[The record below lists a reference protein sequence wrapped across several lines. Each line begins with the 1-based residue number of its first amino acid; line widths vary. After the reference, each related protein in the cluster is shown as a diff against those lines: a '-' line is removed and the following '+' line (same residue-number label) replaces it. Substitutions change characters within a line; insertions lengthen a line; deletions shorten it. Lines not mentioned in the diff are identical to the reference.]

1 MYIDTHSHLFD
12 SAFDMDREE
21 VIKECLNQN
30 VGKLIVVGFDK
41 ETNKLALELS
51 SKYNF
56 LFPTVG
62 LHPTELDDYS
72 DDFFLYL
79 EDLIK
84 SNKNIVGIGE
94 CGLDYYWDTSKKDL
108 QKKVF
113 LKQIELSLKYDLPLV
128 IHSRDAIG
136 DTLEVLKSVGKPLK
150 GVMHGYSGSL
160 EMAREFIKLGLKI
173 GIGGV
178 VTFKNAKNVK
188 EVVKELDL
196 SNFVLE
202 TDCPYLTPTPYRGKR
217 NAPYYIPLIASE
229 IASLKEID
237 VKEVGEATTNNANEL
252 FGGRLL

>member
-1 MYIDTHSHLFD
+1 MYVDTHCHIFD
-12 SAFDMDREE
+12 SAFDNDREE
-21 VIKECLNQN
+21 VINKCLEEN

-41 ETNKLALELS
+41 KTNKLALELS
-51 SKYNF
+51 SKYSF
-56 LFPTVG
+56 MYPTVG

-72 DDFFLYL
+72 DNFFVYL

-84 SNKNIVGIGE
+84 TNKNIVGIGE

-108 QKKVF
+108 QKIVF
-113 LKQIELSLKYDLPLV
+113 LKQIELSLKYNLPLI

-136 DTLEVLKSVGKPLK
+136 DTLEVLKSVGKRVY

-160 EMAREFIKLGLKI
+160 EMAREFVKLGLKI

-178 VTFKNAKNVK
+178 VTFKNAKSVK

-202 TDCPYLTPTPYRGKR
+202 TDCPYLTPVPFRGKR
-217 NAPYYIPLIASE
+217 NAPFYIPLIAQE
-229 IASLKEID
+229 IANIKNID
-237 VKEVGEATTNNANEL
+237 IKEVMEATTNNANEL

>member
-1 MYIDTHSHLFD
+1 MYIDTHCHIFDCAFD
-12 SAFDMDREE
+12 SDRIE
-21 VIKECLNQN
+21 VINKCQEEN
-30 VGKLIVVGFDK
+30 VKKLIVVGFDK
-41 ETNKLALELS
+41 ETNKLALDLS
-51 SKYNF
+51 NTYDF
-56 LFPTVG
+56 CYPTVG
-62 LHPTELDDYS
+62 LHPTNLDDYS
-72 DDFFLYL
+72 DNYFLYL
-79 EDLIK
+79 ENLIK
-84 SNKNIVGIGE
+84 ENKKIVGIGE
-94 CGLDYYWDTSKKDL
+94 CGLDYYWDKSKIDL
-108 QKKVF
+108 QKEVF
-113 LKQIELSLKYDLPLV
+113 KKQIELSIKYNLPLI

-136 DTLEVLKSVGKPLK
+136 DTLEVLKSVGKPLI

-217 NAPYYIPLIASE
+217 NAPYYIPLIAKE
-229 IASLKEID
+229 IADIKGID
-237 VKEVGEATTNNANEL
+237 IKKVEEATTNNANML

>member
-12 SAFDMDREE
+12 SAFDLDRDL
-21 VIKECLNQN
+21 VIKECFNQN

-41 ETNKLALELS
+41 ETNKLALELC
-51 SKYNF
+51 SKYAN
-56 LFPTVG
+56 LYPTVG
-62 LHPTELDDYS
+62 LHPTELSDYS
-72 DDFFLYL
+72 DNFFVYL

-84 SNKNIVGIGE
+84 DEKIVGIGE
-94 CGLDYYWDTSKKDL
+94 CGLDYYWDDSKKDL
-108 QKKVF
+108 QKEVF
-113 LKQIELSLKYDLPLV
+113 KKQIELSLKYDKPLI
-128 IHSRDAIG
+128 IHSRDAIA
-136 DTLEVLKSVGKPLK
+136 DTLEVLKSVNKPIK

-160 EMAREFIKLGLKI
+160 EMAKEFVKLGLKL

-178 VTFKNAKNVK
+178 LTFKNAKNVK

-217 NAPYYIPLIASE
+217 NAPYYIPLIA
-229 IASLKEID
+229 KEMADIKGID
-237 VKEVGEATTNNANEL
+237 IKEVEETTTKNANEL

>member
-1 MYIDTHSHLFD
+1 MYIDTHCHIFD
-12 SAFDMDREE
+12 SAFDLDRLD
-21 VIKECLNQN
+21 VIKKCLDGN
-30 VGKLIVVGFDK
+30 VKKLIVVGFDK
-41 ETNKLALELS
+41 ETINKTLELS
-51 SKYNF
+51 KEYDF
-56 LFPTVG
+56 IYPTVG
-62 LHPTELDDYS
+62 LHPTSLDDYS
-72 DDFFLYL
+72 DDFFVML
-79 EDLIK
+79 EELIK
-84 SNKNIVGIGE
+84 SEKIVGIGE
-94 CGLDYYWDTSKKDL
+94 CGLDYYWDTSKKEL
-108 QKKVF
+108 QKEVF
-113 LKQIELSLKYDLPLV
+113 KKQIDLSLKYNKPLI

-136 DTLEVLKSVGKPLK
+136 DTLDLLKSVGKPIN

-217 NAPYYIPLIASE
+217 NAPYYIPLIAQE
-229 IASLKEID
+229 IAIIKGID
-237 VKEVGEATTNNANEL
+237 VKEVEENTTKIANEL

>member
-1 MYIDTHSHLFD
+1 MYVDTHSHLFD
-12 SAFDMDREE
+12 EAFDTDQEE

-30 VGKLIVVGFDK
+30 VSKLIVVGFDIK
-41 ETNKLALELS
+41 TNKLALELS
-51 SKYNF
+51 SKYDF
-56 LFPTVG
+56 IYPTVG
-62 LHPTELDDYS
+62 LHPTNLEDYS
-72 DDFFLYL
+72 DNFFAYL

-84 SNKNIVGIGE
+84 NHKEIVGIGE
-94 CGLDYYWDTSKKDL
+94 CGLDYYWDKSKIDL
-108 QKKVF
+108 QKEVF
-113 LKQIELSLKYDLPLV
+113 LKQIDLSLKYNLPLI

-136 DTLEVLKSVGKPLK
+136 DTLELLKGVGKPLK

-160 EMAREFIKLGLKI
+160 EMAKEFIKLGLKI

-217 NAPYYIPLIASE
+217 NAPYYIPLIAKE
-229 IASLKEID
+229 IADIKGID
-237 VKEVGEATTNNANEL
+237 IKEVEETTTKNANEL

>member
-1 MYIDTHSHLFD
+1 MYVDTHSHLFD
-12 SAFDMDREE
+12 NAFDIDREE

-30 VGKLIVVGFDK
+30 VKKLIVVGFDRK
-41 ETNKLALELS
+41 TNQLALELS
-51 SKYNF
+51 SKYDF
-56 LFPTVG
+56 IYPTVG

-72 DDFFLYL
+72 DDFFVYL

-84 SNKNIVGIGE
+84 NNKNIVGIGE
-94 CGLDYYWDTSKKDL
+94 CGLDYYWDTSKKEL

-113 LKQIELSLKYDLPLV
+113 LKQIELSIKYNLPLV

-136 DTLEVLKSVGKPLK
+136 DTLEVLKSVGKPIK

-160 EMAREFIKLGLKI
+160 EMAKEFVKLGLKI

-178 VTFKNAKNVK
+178 LTFKNAKNVK

-217 NAPYYIPLIASE
+217 NASFYIPLIANE
-229 IASLKEID
+229 MANIKEID
-237 VKEVGEATTNNANEL
+237 IKEVEETTTNNANEL

>member
-1 MYIDTHSHLFD
+1 MFIDTHSHIFD
-12 SAFDMDREE
+12 SAFDSDRSE
-21 VIKECLNQN
+21 VLDKCIESN
-30 VGKLIVVGFDK
+30 VKKLIVVGFDK
-41 ETNKLALELS
+41 ETNRLALELS
-51 SKYNF
+51 KKYPY
-56 LFPTVG
+56 LYPTVG
-62 LHPTELDDYS
+62 LHPTNLDDYS
-72 DDFFLYL
+72 DNFFNYL
-79 EDLIK
+79 EELIK
-84 SNKNIVGIGE
+84 LDEVVGVGE
-94 CGLDYYWDTSKKDL
+94 CGLDYYWDDSKKDL
-108 QKKVF
+108 QKEVF
-113 LKQIELSLKYDLPLV
+113 LKQIELSLKYNKPLI

-136 DTLEVLKSVGKPLK
+136 DTLEVLKSVGKPIN

-217 NAPYYIPLIASE
+217 NAPYYIPLIANE
-229 IASLKEID
+229 IASIKNID
-237 VKEVGEATTNNANEL
+237 VKEVEETTTKNANEL

>member
-1 MYIDTHSHLFD
+1 MYVDTHSHLFD
-12 SAFDMDREE
+12 NAFDIDREE

-30 VGKLIVVGFDK
+30 VKKLIVVGFDK

-51 SKYNF
+51 SKYDF
-56 LFPTVG
+56 IYPTVG

-72 DDFFLYL
+72 DNFFVYL

-84 SNKNIVGIGE
+84 NNKNIVGIGE
-94 CGLDYYWDTSKKDL
+94 CGLDYYWDTSKKKL
-108 QKKVF
+108 QKEVF
-113 LKQIELSLKYDLPLV
+113 KKQIELSIKYNLPLI
-128 IHSRDAIG
+128 IHSRDAIA
-136 DTLEVLKSVGKPLK
+136 DTLEVLKSVNKPIK

-160 EMAREFIKLGLKI
+160 EMAREFVKLGLKL

-178 VTFKNAKNVK
+178 LTFKNAKNIK

-217 NAPYYIPLIASE
+217 NASYYIPLIAAGMANIKNIS
-229 IASLKEID
+229 I
-237 VKEVGEATTNNANEL
+237 KEVEEATTNNANTL

>member
-12 SAFDMDREE
+12 NAFDIDRDE
-21 VIKECLNQN
+21 VINECLNQN
-30 VGKLIVVGFDK
+30 VKKLIVVGFDK

-51 SKYNF
+51 SKYAYMY
-56 LFPTVG
+56 PTVG

-72 DDFFLYL
+72 DNFFDYL
-79 EDLIK
+79 EELIK
-84 SNKNIVGIGE
+84 KDEVVGIGE
-94 CGLDYYWDTSKKDL
+94 CGLDYYWDDSKKDL
-108 QKKVF
+108 QKIVF
-113 LKQIELSLKYDLPLV
+113 LKQIELSLKYNKPLI

-136 DTLEVLKSVGKPLK
+136 DTLEVLKSVDKPIN

-217 NAPYYIPLIASE
+217 NAPYYIPLIAKE
-229 IASLKEID
+229 IASIKGID
-237 VKEVGEATTNNANEL
+237 IKEVEEATTKNANEL

>member
-1 MYIDTHSHLFD
+1 MYVDTHCHIFD
-12 SAFDMDREE
+12 KAFDLDRED
-21 VIKECLNQN
+21 VIKECLDKN

-41 ETNKLALELS
+41 MTNNLALELS
-51 SKYNF
+51 HKYSF
-56 LFPTVG
+56 IYPTVG

-72 DDFFLYL
+72 DNFFVYL
-79 EDLIK
+79 EELIK
-84 SNKNIVGIGE
+84 NNKNIVGIGE

-108 QKKVF
+108 QRLVF
-113 LKQIELSLKYDLPLV
+113 LKQIELSIKYNLPLI

-160 EMAREFIKLGLKI
+160 EMAKEFIKLGLKI

-196 SNFVLE
+196 SNIILE

-217 NAPYYIPLIASE
+217 NAPYYIPLIANE
-229 IASLKEID
+229 IASIKDVD
-237 VKEVGEATTNNANEL
+237 VKEVESITTNNANML

>member
-1 MYIDTHSHLFD
+1 MYVDTHSHIFD
-12 SAFDMDREE
+12 SAFDNDRDE
-21 VIKECLNQN
+21 VINKCLEEN
-30 VGKLIVVGFDK
+30 VKKLIVVGFDK

-51 SKYNF
+51 SKYEN

-62 LHPTELDDYS
+62 LHPTNLDDYS
-72 DDFFLYL
+72 DDFFVYL

-84 SNKNIVGIGE
+84 NNKSIVGIGE
-94 CGLDYYWDTSKKDL
+94 CGLDYYWDDSKKEL

-113 LKQIELSLKYDLPLV
+113 KKQIELSQKYNLPLV

-136 DTLEVLKSVGKPLK
+136 DTLDVLKSVGKPLI

-173 GIGGV
+173 GVGGV
-178 VTFKNAKNVK
+178 LTFKNAKSIK
-188 EVVKELDL
+188 EVVKELDI

-217 NAPYYIPLIASE
+217 NEPAFVNYVIDQIA
-229 IASLKEID
+229 ALKEKDRKTLSNSLLSNFIY
-237 VKEVGEATTNNANEL
+237 L
-252 FGGRLL
+252 FDI